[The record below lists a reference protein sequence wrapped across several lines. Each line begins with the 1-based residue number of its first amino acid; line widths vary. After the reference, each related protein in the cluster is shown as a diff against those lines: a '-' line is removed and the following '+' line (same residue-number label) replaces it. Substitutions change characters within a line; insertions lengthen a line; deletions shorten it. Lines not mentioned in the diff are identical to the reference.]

1 MRSRRSLISLT
12 LAATLLA
19 GQWLAATHDPGHD
32 LQAGAADGCVVCVY
46 AHGAGAGALPA
57 MPQLA
62 LEPGTEVPDAAPAG
76 HPLAAALRNHPI
88 RGPPALL
95 A

>member
-1 MRSRRSLISLT
+1 MSSRRPLISAL
-12 LAATLLA
+12 LALALLA
-19 GQWLAATHDPGHD
+19 GQWLAAAHDSDHGQ
-32 LQAGAADGCVVCVY
+32 QAGAADGCVACVY

-57 MPQLA
+57 VPQLA
-62 LEPGTEVPDAAPAG
+62 LALAAEMPDVAPAG
-76 HPLAAALRNHPI
+76 NPLAAALRDHPI

>member
-1 MRSRRSLISLT
+1 MRRRRPLISLV
-12 LAATLLA
+12 LAAALLA
-19 GQWLAATHDPGHD
+19 GQWLAATHDPDHG

-57 MPQLA
+57 TPQLV
-62 LEPGTEVPDAAPAG
+62 LEPGAEVPDAAPAG
-76 HPLAAALRNHPI
+76 NTLAATLRNHPI